1 MSKIIDH
8 LGSSHCVV
16 ALAQVSCCHLL
27 AHLARRPLIL
37 LLTTLMGDLARDL
50 RGAEILLDVSPEGQG
65 GGWKH
70 HL

>member
-1 MSKIIDH
+1 
-8 LGSSHCVV
+8 
-16 ALAQVSCCHLL
+16 
-27 AHLARRPLIL
+27 
-37 LLTTLMGDLARDL
+37 MGDLAREL